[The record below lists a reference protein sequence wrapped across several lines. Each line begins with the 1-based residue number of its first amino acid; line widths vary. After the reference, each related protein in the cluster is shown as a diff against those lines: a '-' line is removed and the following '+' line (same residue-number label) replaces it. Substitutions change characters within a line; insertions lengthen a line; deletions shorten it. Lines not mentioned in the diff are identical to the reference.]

1 MNKNILIADDNKTIL
16 NIYKIIL
23 RGDEE
28 EGFNIQTFLEGK
40 SLLDYFQKEYE
51 SGNRPKVIWQFLEA
65 SNVNP
70 VTEMVKL
77 IEVQR
82 AYEANARML
91 QTHDTLLGRAVNDIA
106 RFA

>member
-40 SLLDYFQKEYE
+40 SLLDYFQRRIE
-51 SGNRPKVIWQFLEA
+51 SGNRIPLCILDIDM
-65 SNVNP
+65 P
-70 VTEMVKL
+70 VMDGLTAAGEIRKIDGDVL
-77 IEVQR
+77 
-82 AYEANARML
+82 
-91 QTHDTLLGRAVNDIA
+91 
-106 RFA
+106 